1 MRSQCA
7 GRCSCDSRSDQITA
21 RYFHF
26 YILSV
31 RDAGIGNL
39 LSFVP
44 QTDIENIG
52 FGSFL
57 WFQDPDF
64 QSRLLG
70 IQKLFSDKRV
80 FIIDI
85 AEDPCSSDTCFN
97 TGRKKT
103 SFHSIDAESTFIGFF
118 SFSIDKTCSIRAQSD
133 ASSATNTL
141 IRINYHIPF
150 RKFECCFCG
159 ALSNA
164 YRFVALITKLRQ
176 LNNAWFPSV
185 FDQNTGR

>member
-1 MRSQCA
+1 MRN
-7 GRCSCDSRSDQITA
+7 RRM
-21 RYFHF
+21 
-26 YILSV
+26 
-31 RDAGIGNL
+31 
-39 LSFVP
+39 
-44 QTDIENIG
+44 
-52 FGSFL
+52 
-57 WFQDPDF
+57 
-64 QSRLLG
+64 
-70 IQKLFSDKRV
+70 V
-80 FIIDI
+80 FRGQ
-85 AEDPCSSDTCFN
+85 PCSSGCGHFQRRYLRQPRNND
-97 TGRKKT
+97 
-103 SFHSIDAESTFIGFF
+103 HQPSIDAESTFIGFF

-185 FDQNTGR
+185 FDQNTGYSYMGSPLSHGYIVFCMTGHCACLTAYALPEIDQHCPVLPASPLRFNGQYWR

>member
-97 TGRKKT
+97 TGREGEENFVGD
-103 SFHSIDAESTFIGFF
+103 SEIIALGG
-118 SFSIDKTCSIRAQSD
+118 
-133 ASSATNTL
+133 ASN
-141 IRINYHIPF
+141 
-150 RKFECCFCG
+150 E
-159 ALSNA
+159 
-164 YRFVALITKLRQ
+164 TKDRPL
-176 LNNAWFPSV
+176 
-185 FDQNTGR
+185 G